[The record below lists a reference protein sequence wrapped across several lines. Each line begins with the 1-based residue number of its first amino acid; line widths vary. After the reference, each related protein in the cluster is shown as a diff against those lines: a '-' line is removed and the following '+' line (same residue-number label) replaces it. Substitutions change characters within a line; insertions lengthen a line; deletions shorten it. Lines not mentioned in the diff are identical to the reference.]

1 MLEEIRKYNL
11 VDIGFQN
18 YYRIATNV
26 NLDGSKLNRAIMTVF
41 TNSLK
46 EISKKS
52 RKLTPQNKRDII
64 NQ

>member
-26 NLDGSKLNRAIMTVF
+26 NLDVSKLNRAIMTVF